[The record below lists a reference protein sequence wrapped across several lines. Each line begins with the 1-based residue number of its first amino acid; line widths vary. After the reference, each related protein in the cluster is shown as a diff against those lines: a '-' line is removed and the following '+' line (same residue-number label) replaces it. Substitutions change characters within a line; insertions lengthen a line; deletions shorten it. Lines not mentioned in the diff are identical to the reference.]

1 MPRPVPPPP
10 PPPPNDQDVT
20 DLAAIQRERILNAG
34 KKISPK
40 ELTHLAGSG
49 LRLVVLLALLIVGLV
64 VTLFVP
70 PLGILLL
77 FLLFLAALFGR

>member
-1 MPRPVPPPP
+1 L
-10 PPPPNDQDVT
+10 T
-20 DLAAIQRERILNAG
+20 DLAAIQRERILNKGG
-34 KKISPK
+34 KITGN
-40 ELTHLAGSG
+40 ELANLAGGG

-64 VTLFVP
+64 VTLFLP